1 MTIPATVGDA
11 VTLVEAMP
19 DGNTG
24 VYPQAEVYAPGSAVP
39 LVTIDLVHQSKGRYE
54 GSWTPTSVGSYTA
67 LFIVYVDGARTV
79 ESIVYTREAEQIF
92 VSANDVDDLASM
104 LVRVLGLVHENVF
117 IDNTTY
123 DPNSMLLTARLRLF
137 ATKAEAQAAT
147 DGGSEP
153 ALQTYTVDATYEG
166 PGRMRQYR
174 MVKD

>member
-1 MTIPATVGDA
+1 MTIPATVGNV

-19 DGNTG
+19 DGNTSMF
-24 VYPQAEVYAPGSAVP
+24 PQAEIYEPNGATPIAV
-39 LVTIDLVHQSKGRYE
+39 IDLVHQAKGRYE
-54 GSWTPTSVGSYTA
+54 GSWTPSTVGSYTA
-67 LFIVYVDGARTV
+67 LFIVYVDFARTV
-79 ESIVYTREAEQIF
+79 ESIIYTREAEQIF
-92 VSANDVDDLASM
+92 VSSSDIDDLASM

-123 DPNSMLLTARLRLF
+123 DPNSMLLTARLRVF
-137 ATKAEAQAAT
+137 SSKAEAQAAT

-153 ALQTYTVDATYEG
+153 ALVTYSVDASYEG

>member
-1 MTIPATVGDA
+1 MTIPATVGDP
-11 VTLVEAMP
+11 VLLVEAMP

-24 VYPQAEVYAPGSAVP
+24 VYPQAEVYLPSGIVPVAV
-39 LVTIDLVHQSKGRYE
+39 VDLNHQVKGRYE
-54 GSWTPTSVGSYTA
+54 GSWTPTSVGSYSA
-67 LFIVYVDGARTV
+67 LFIVYADAAHTV
-79 ESIVYTREAEQIF
+79 ESIVYTREAEQVF
-92 VSANDVDDLASM
+92 VSASNVDDLAAM

-137 ATKAEAQAAT
+137 ATKADAEAAT

-153 ALQTYTVDATYEG
+153 ALATYTVDASYEG

>member
-1 MTIPATVGDA
+1 MTIPATVGDP
-11 VTLVEAMP
+11 VLLVEAMP

-24 VYPQAEVYAPGSAVP
+24 VYPQAEIYLPSGTVPVAV
-39 LVTIDLVHQSKGRYE
+39 VDLNHQVKGRYE
-54 GSWTPTSVGSYTA
+54 GSWIPSSAGAYSA
-67 LFIVYVDGARTV
+67 LFIVYADAAHTV

-92 VSANDVDDLASM
+92 VSVADVDDLAAM

-123 DPNSMLLTARLRLF
+123 DPNCMLLTARLRLF
-137 ATKAEAQAAT
+137 ATKADAQAAT

-153 ALQTYTVDATYEG
+153 AAQTYTVDASYEG

>member
-1 MTIPATVGDA
+1 MSIPATVGET

-19 DGNTG
+19 DGSTT
-24 VYPQAEVYAPGSAVP
+24 VFPQAEIYEPGGIVPIAV
-39 LVTIDLVHQSKGRYE
+39 VDLDHQAKGRYE
-54 GSWTPTSVGSYTA
+54 GSWVPSSVGAYSA
-67 LFIVYVDGARTV
+67 LFIVYVDAARTV

-92 VSANDVDDLASM
+92 VSASDVDDLAAM
-104 LVRVLGLVHENVF
+104 LIRILGLVHENVF

-123 DPNSMLLTARLRLF
+123 DPNSMLLTARIRLF

-147 DGGSEP
+147 YGGDEP
-153 ALQTYTVDATYEG
+153 AVATYSVDAAYEG

>member
-1 MTIPATVGDA
+1 MAIPATVGST

-24 VYPQAEVYAPGSAVP
+24 VYPQAEIYSPGGTIPLAV
-39 LVTIDLVHQSKGRYE
+39 VDLDHQAKGRYE
-54 GSWTPTSVGSYTA
+54 GSWIPSAVGSYAA
-67 LFIVYVDGARTV
+67 LFIVYADAARTV
-79 ESIVYTREAEQIF
+79 ESIMYTREAEQIF
-92 VSANDVDDLASM
+92 VTASDVDDLAAM

-123 DPNSMLLTARLRLF
+123 DPNSMLLTARLRVF

-153 ALQTYTVDATYEG
+153 ALVTYSVDATYEG